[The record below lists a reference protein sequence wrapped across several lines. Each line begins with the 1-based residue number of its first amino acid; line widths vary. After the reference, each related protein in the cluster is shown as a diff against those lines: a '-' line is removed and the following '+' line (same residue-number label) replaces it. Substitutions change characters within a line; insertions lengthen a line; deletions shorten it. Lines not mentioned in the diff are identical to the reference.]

1 MSTQIAV
8 SSEITSSMTSREVA
22 ELTGKLHSHV
32 MRDVRA
38 MVERLEADPN
48 LVWHC
53 ETETYVD
60 AQGKLR
66 ECYRMDRDTTLT
78 LVTGYDPVARMRVIQ
93 RWQELEKGVQ
103 NLGKRQEP
111 ILLETKVSEAI
122 KAELEIAALFEVPKH
137 IAQVEVVK
145 RIRDNYSVDYSC
157 YLLSA
162 PAQSNIKEEDIM
174 LEPADLA
181 KRLNIKDGA
190 TVNKW
195 LAECG
200 LQYKEGKTWIAT
212 DEGKKHSVIHQWSTT
227 FKSGYNIKWSL
238 NFVKSLLPKDW
249 PIN

>member
-8 SSEITSSMTSREVA
+8 SSEIISSMTSREVA
-22 ELTGKLHSHV
+22 DLTGKRHADV
-32 MRDVRA
+32 MRDIRV
-38 MVERLEADPN
+38 MTERLEADAN
-48 LVWHC
+48 LRWHC

-93 RWQELEKGVQ
+93 RWQDLEQGVQ
-103 NLGKRQEP
+103 NLGRREDPVLK
-111 ILLETKVSEAI
+111 ETKVSEAI
-122 KAELEIAALFEVPKH
+122 KAELEIASLFEVPKH

-145 RIRDNYSVDYSC
+145 RIKNNYEVDYSC

-162 PAQSNIKEEDIM
+162 PAQSNIKEEDVM

-181 KRLNIKDGA
+181 KRLNIKDAA
-190 TVNKW
+190 TVNRW

-200 LQYKEGKTWIAT
+200 LQCKEGKTWVAT
-212 DEGKKHSVIHQWSTT
+212 DEGKKHSIIHQWSTA
-227 FKSGYNIKWSL
+227 FKSGYNLKWSL